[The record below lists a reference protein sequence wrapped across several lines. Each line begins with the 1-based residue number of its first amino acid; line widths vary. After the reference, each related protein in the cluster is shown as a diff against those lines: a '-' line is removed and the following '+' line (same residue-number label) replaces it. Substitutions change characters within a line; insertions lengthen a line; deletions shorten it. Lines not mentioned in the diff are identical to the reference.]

1 MSQQIISEHTGH
13 IADPELNQIITEEL
27 SYRPVPYLEVDER
40 KQPVWRVR
48 FSLTAEKHQL
58 GLEINDEIH
67 LGRGKNESDLI
78 DLTPYDAEKL
88 GVSRRHVAL
97 RPTPSNLFVVDLGS
111 TNGTRRNGRSIG
123 LNTPYALADGDV
135 LTLGNL
141 QLTVHIVKRPYM
153 QTTPLKNRPDLV
165 DALAQIGQAITSQ
178 LDLDEVLNQVVT
190 TAMTITSAG
199 ETSIWLVDEA
209 TGELFL
215 EARKGIDDAKL
226 RRTRMPIN
234 ENTPAGRVI
243 QTGKSIRTSSE
254 PGEAA
259 QQVMTGYLVEAL
271 AYVPISLGGVTFGV
285 LASAHRD
292 PGKSF
297 DDYDERLLCAVADY
311 AAIAIQN
318 ARLYR
323 ATDQALNE
331 RVRELGAINELART
345 VSASLDMNEVY
356 RVLVEQVK
364 RHMPVAKAH
373 LYLRDEKKPLL
384 RPFGEAPELP
394 NYPLGRGILG
404 QVVAQGESIIT
415 NNIAAYPGF
424 DKQLD
429 AIAPQAE
436 VPMAAVPLKVKG
448 DVVGVLVLHSQPGTL
463 FSQEDAALLRAFA
476 NPVATAVENARLYA
490 NSTRQQRAIL
500 AMGNT
505 LSEPLTILDDIGNV
519 LVSNEAA
526 QRLLQT
532 NMSQFFAAISSSV
545 GRTIEV
551 QIGEETYLST
561 TEHVEG
567 IGTIA
572 MMQDITYVKQLEKD
586 RSEFM
591 HMLSHDL
598 KNPLMAITGY
608 ANLLERTESL
618 GEKGTRFLNE
628 INVAAD
634 RMLDMITQ
642 LLETVSRDEAI
653 QLVQEVVDL
662 RQIVGQV
669 VRDTEGA
676 ALPKSIQVTGKIEGF
691 PYHIHGDGL
700 RLYHMILNLVD
711 NAIKYSPDST
721 EVVVKTCYSAEKL
734 VIQVAD
740 QGPGIPEPDLPRV
753 FDKFFRGIQEGL
765 STKGSGVGLSAVKG
779 IVTAHQGTIQVEN
792 LPERGALFTIELPAI
807 LRATDPNP
815 APIEP

>member
-1 MSQQIISEHTGH
+1 MSQQVVGEHTGYVL
-13 IADPELNQIITEEL
+13 DPETDQVLEEEF
-27 SYRPVPYLEVDER
+27 SYQPIPFLKVDER

-48 FSLTAEKHQL
+48 FSLEAAQHEL

-67 LGRGKNESDLI
+67 LGRGKNESNLL

-141 QLTVHIVKRPYM
+141 QMTVHIVKRPYM
-153 QTTPLKNRPDLV
+153 QTSPIKQRPDLV

-178 LDLDEVLNQVVT
+178 LNLDEVLNQVVS

-199 ETSIWLVDEA
+199 ETSIWLVDEG

-215 EARKGIDDAKL
+215 EARKGIDDTKL

-243 QTGKSIRTSSE
+243 KTGKPIRTKSE
-254 PGEAA
+254 PGEAS

-285 LASAHRD
+285 LAAAHRE

-297 DDYDERLLCAVADY
+297 DDYDERLLNAVADY
-311 AAIAIQN
+311 AAIAVQN
-318 ARLYR
+318 ARLYQ

-331 RVRELGAINELART
+331 RVRELGAINELTQT
-345 VSASLDMNEVY
+345 VSASLDMDEVY

-364 RHMPVAKAH
+364 RHMPVAQVH
-373 LYLRDEKKPLL
+373 LYLRDERQPVL
-384 RPFGEAPELP
+384 RPFGQAPELP

-404 QVVAQGESIIT
+404 QVVAQGQSIIT
-415 NNIAAYPGF
+415 NNIAAYPNF
-424 DKQLD
+424 DEQLD

-436 VPMAAVPLKVKG
+436 APMAAVPLKVKG
-448 DVVGVLVLHSQPGTL
+448 DVVGVLVLHSQPGRL
-463 FSQEDAALLRAFA
+463 FSEEDAALLRSFA
-476 NPVATAVENARLYA
+476 NPAATAVENARLYA
-490 NSTRQQRAIL
+490 NTARQRGAIL

-505 LSEPLTILDDIGNV
+505 LSEPLTILDEIGNV

-526 QRLLQT
+526 QRLLMT
-532 NMSQFFAAISSSV
+532 NMSQFFAAISNSV

-567 IGTIA
+567 IGTIV
-572 MMQDITYVKQLEKD
+572 MMQDITYVKRLEKD

-598 KNPLMAITGY
+598 KNPLMAVTGY
-608 ANLLERTESL
+608 ANLLERTETL
-618 GEKGTRFLNE
+618 GERGKRFLDE
-628 INVAAD
+628 INEAAD

-642 LLETVSRDEAI
+642 LLETVIQEDAI
-653 QLVQEVVDL
+653 QLVQEEVDFQQVVD
-662 RQIVGQV
+662 QV
-669 VRDTEGA
+669 VHDTEGS
-676 ALPKSIQVTGKIEGF
+676 ALPKSIRVISDVEGV
-691 PYHIHGDGL
+691 PHTINGDNL
-700 RLYHMILNLVD
+700 RLYHMLLNLVD

-721 EVVVKTCYSAEKL
+721 KVTITTCYDLKNL
-734 VIQVAD
+734 VIKVAD
-740 QGPGIPEPDLPRV
+740 QGPGIPEQDLPYV

-765 STKGSGVGLSAVKG
+765 FTKGSGVGLSAVKG
-779 IVTAHQGTIQVEN
+779 IVTAHQGTIRVEN
-792 LPERGALFTIELPAI
+792 LPEKGALFTVELPVTVPVGAWS
-807 LRATDPNP
+807 AVNQ
-815 APIEP
+815 

>member
-1 MSQQIISEHTGH
+1 MSQQVISEHTGY
-13 IADPELNQIITEEL
+13 IADPDFGTIITEEL
-27 SYRPVPYLEVDER
+27 AYRPVPYVEVDER

-48 FSLTAEKHQL
+48 FSLTDEKKQL

-88 GVSRRHVAL
+88 GVSRQHVAL
-97 RPTPSNLFVVDLGS
+97 RPTASNLFVIDLGS

-178 LDLDEVLNQVVT
+178 LDLDEVLNQVVS

-215 EARKGIDDAKL
+215 EARKGIDDTRL
-226 RRTRMPIN
+226 RRTRLPIN

-243 QTGKSIRTSSE
+243 QTGKAIRTKSE
-254 PGEAA
+254 PGEVS

-271 AYVPISLGGVTFGV
+271 AYVPIALGGVTFGV
-285 LASAHRD
+285 LAAAHRE

-297 DDYDERLLCAVADY
+297 DDYDERLLNAVADY

-318 ARLYR
+318 ARLYQ
-323 ATDQALNE
+323 ATDKALNE
-331 RVRELGAINELART
+331 RVKELGAINELART
-345 VSASLDMNEVY
+345 VSASLDMREVY
-356 RVLVEQVK
+356 QVLVEQVK
-364 RHMPVAKAH
+364 RHMPVAEVH
-373 LYLRDEKKPLL
+373 VYLRDEKRPVL
-384 RPFGEAPELP
+384 RPFGKAPELP
-394 NYPLGRGILG
+394 NYPLERGILG

-415 NNIAAYPGF
+415 NNIAAYPSF
-424 DKQLD
+424 DEQLD

-448 DVVGVLVLHSQPGTL
+448 EVAGVLVLHSQPGTL
-463 FSQEDAALLRAFA
+463 FSEEDAALLRAFA

-490 NSTRQQRAIL
+490 NSTRQQKAIL

-526 QRLLQT
+526 QRLLET

-551 QIGEETYLST
+551 QIGDETYLST
-561 TEHVEG
+561 TEHVAE

-572 MMQDITYVKQLEKD
+572 MMQDITYVKQLEQD

-598 KNPLMAITGY
+598 KNPLMAVTGY
-608 ANLLERTESL
+608 ANLLERTETL
-618 GEKGTRFLNE
+618 GEKGQRFLDE

-634 RMLDMITQ
+634 RMLDMITH
-642 LLETVSRDEAI
+642 LLDTVAHDEAI

-662 RQIVGQV
+662 QQTVAQV

-676 ALPKSIQVTGKIEGF
+676 ALPKSIQVTAVTEHT
-691 PYHIHGDGL
+691 PYPINGDSL

-711 NAIKYSPDST
+711 NAIKYSPEAT
-721 EVVVKTCYSAEKL
+721 EVTVRTCYGPEKL
-734 VIQVAD
+734 VIEVAD
-740 QGPGIPEPDLPRV
+740 QGPGIPEKDLPRV
-753 FDKFFRGIQEGL
+753 FDKFYRGIQESL
-765 STKGSGVGLSAVKG
+765 PTKGSGVGLSAVKG
-779 IVTAHQGTIQVEN
+779 IVTAHQGTIWVEN
-792 LPERGALFTIELPAI
+792 RPERGAQFTIELPVT
-807 LRATDPNP
+807 LRAADGNP
-815 APIEP
+815 

>member
-1 MSQQIISEHTGH
+1 MSQQSIGEHTGYL
-13 IADPELNQIITEEL
+13 ADPEVGQTITDDL
-27 SYRPVPYLEVDER
+27 SYRSVPYLEVDER
-40 KQPVWRVR
+40 KQPVWRIR
-48 FSLTAEKHQL
+48 FSLSAKKHQL

-67 LGRGKNESDLI
+67 LGRGKNGNDLI
-78 DLTPYDAEKL
+78 DLTPYEAEKL

-97 RPTPSNLFVVDLGS
+97 RPTASNLFVVDLGS

-141 QLTVHIVKRPYM
+141 QMTVHIVKRPYM
-153 QTTPLKNRPDLV
+153 QTTPLKERPDLV

-178 LDLDEVLNQVVT
+178 LNLEEVLNQVVN
-190 TAMTITSAG
+190 TAMIITFAG

-215 EARKGIDDAKL
+215 EARKGIDDTKL
-226 RRTRMPIN
+226 RRTRMAIN

-243 QTGKSIRTSSE
+243 KTGKSIRSE
-254 PGEAA
+254 PGEASH
-259 QQVMTGYLVEAL
+259 QVMTGYLVEAL
-271 AYVPISLGGVTFGV
+271 AYVPIALGGVTFGV
-285 LASAHRD
+285 LAAAHRE

-297 DDYDERLLCAVADY
+297 DDYDERLLSAVADY

-318 ARLYR
+318 ARLYQ
-323 ATDQALNE
+323 ATDQALNQ

-345 VSASLDMNEVY
+345 VSASLDMKEVY
-356 RVLVEQVK
+356 DVLVEQVK
-364 RHMPVAKAH
+364 RHMPVAELH
-373 LYLRDEKKPLL
+373 IYLRDEKQPVL

-394 NYPLGRGILG
+394 VYPLERGILG
-404 QVVAQGESIIT
+404 QVVAEGESIIT
-415 NNIAAYPGF
+415 NNIAAYPSF
-424 DKQLD
+424 DEQLD

-436 VPMAAVPLKVKG
+436 VPMAAVPLKVKN

-463 FSQEDAALLRAFA
+463 FSEEDAALLRSFA

-490 NSTRQQRAIL
+490 NTARQRGAIL

-526 QRLLQT
+526 QRLLAN
-532 NMSQFFAAISSSV
+532 NMSQFFAAISNSV

-551 QIGEETYLST
+551 QIGDETYLST

-598 KNPLMAITGY
+598 KNPLMAVTGY
-608 ANLLERTESL
+608 ANLLERTETF
-618 GEKGTRFLNE
+618 GEKGQRFLSE

-634 RMLDMITQ
+634 RMLEMITK
-642 LLETVSRDEAI
+642 LLDTVAQDDAI
-653 QLVQEVVDL
+653 QLVQEVVNLQDT
-662 RQIVGQV
+662 VVQV
-669 VRDTEGA
+669 VRDTEGS
-676 ALPKSIQVTGKIEGF
+676 ALSKSIEVTAVTEGTS
-691 PYHIHGDGL
+691 YTINGDGL

-711 NAIKYSPDST
+711 NAIKYSPEDT
-721 EVVVKTCYSAEKL
+721 KVTVTTCYGSEKL

-740 QGPGIPEPDLPRV
+740 EGPGIPEKDLPRV
-753 FDKFFRGIQEGL
+753 FDKFYRGIQEGL
-765 STKGSGVGLSAVKG
+765 STKGSGVGLAAVKG
-779 IVTAHQGTIQVEN
+779 IVTAHQGTIRVEN
-792 LPERGALFTIELPAI
+792 LPERGAQFTIELPVT
-807 LRATDPNP
+807 LRASDQ
-815 APIEP
+815 

>member
-1 MSQQIISEHTGH
+1 MSQQVISRQTEHL
-13 IADPELNQIITEEL
+13 AEQELERIITAEL
-27 SYRPVPYLEVDER
+27 DYRPVPYEAVDESVL
-40 KQPVWRVR
+40 PVWRVR
-48 FSLTAEKHQL
+48 FSLTDDKRQQF

-97 RPTPSNLFVVDLGS
+97 RPTASNLFVVDLGS

-123 LNTPYALADGDV
+123 LNTPYSLADADI

-141 QLTVHIVKRPYM
+141 ELTVHIVKRPYL
-153 QTTPLKNRPDLV
+153 QTAPLKNRPDLV
-165 DALAQIGQAITSQ
+165 EALAQIGKAITSQ
-178 LDLDEVLNQVVT
+178 IDLDEVLNQVVA
-190 TAMTITSAG
+190 TAMSLTAAG
-199 ETSIWLVDEA
+199 ESSIWLVDEA

-215 EARKGIDDAKL
+215 EARRGIDDAKL

-234 ENTPAGRVI
+234 EDTPAGRVI
-243 QTGKSIRTSSE
+243 KTGEPIRISSE

-285 LASAHRD
+285 LASAHQE

-297 DDYDERLLCAVADY
+297 DDHDERLLSATADY

-323 ATDQALNE
+323 DTDLALRE
-331 RVRELGAINELART
+331 RVRELGALNELSRT
-345 VSASLDMNEVY
+345 VSASLDMNKVY
-356 RVLVEQVK
+356 KVLVEQVK
-364 RHMPVAKAH
+364 RHMPVEDVH
-373 LYLRDEKKPLL
+373 IYLRDEVRPVL
-384 RPFGEAPELP
+384 RPFSNKSGLPE
-394 NYPLGRGILG
+394 YPLGKGVLSEVIARK
-404 QVVAQGESIIT
+404 QAIIT
-415 NNIAAYPGF
+415 NNISAYPGF
-424 DKQLD
+424 DETLD
-429 AIAPQAE
+429 TVLPTE
-436 VPMAAVPLKVKG
+436 TSPLAAVPLKVK
-448 DVVGVLVLHSQPGTL
+448 DEVVGVLVLHSQPGTI
-463 FSQEDAALLRAFA
+463 FAEEDATLLRAFA

-490 NSTRQQRAIL
+490 KAERQRGAIL

-505 LSEPLTILDDIGNV
+505 LSEPLTILDDLGNV

-526 QRLLQT
+526 QRLLNA
-532 NMSQFFAAISSSV
+532 NMSQFFEAISRSV

-551 QIGEETYLST
+551 QIGDETYLST

-598 KNPLMAITGY
+598 KNPLMAVTGY
-608 ANLLERTESL
+608 AGLLERTENL
-618 GEKGTRFLNE
+618 GEKGERFLTE

-634 RMLDMITQ
+634 RMLEMITH
-642 LLETVSRDEAI
+642 LLDTVAQDEAI
-653 QLVQEVVDL
+653 QLVQEEMDL
-662 RQIVGQV
+662 QDTIAQV
-669 VRDTEGA
+669 VRDTEGS
-676 ALPKSIQVTGKIEGF
+676 ALPKSIQVTSVVEGA
-691 PYHIHGDGL
+691 PYHINGDSV
-700 RLYHMILNLVD
+700 RLYHMVLNLVD
-711 NAIKYSPDST
+711 NAIKYSPDFT
-721 EVVVKTCYSAEKL
+721 EVIVTTRYGDEKL
-734 VIQVAD
+734 VVQVAD
-740 QGPGIPEPDLPRV
+740 QGPGIPEKDLPHV

-765 STKGSGVGLSAVKG
+765 PTKGSGVGLSAVKG
-779 IVTAHQGTIQVEN
+779 IVTAHKGTIKVEN
-792 LPERGALFTIELPAI
+792 LPDRGALFTVELPAD
-807 LRATDPNP
+807 LRT
-815 APIEP
+815 EK

>member
-1 MSQQIISEHTGH
+1 MSQQAVSEHTGYL
-13 IADPELNQIITEEL
+13 ADPELGQIITDDL
-27 SYRPVPYLEVDER
+27 SYRPVPFMEVDER

-48 FSLTAEKHQL
+48 FSLTAEKHPL

-78 DLTPYDAEKL
+78 DLTLYDAEKL
-88 GVSRRHVAL
+88 GVSRRHAAL
-97 RPTPSNLFVVDLGS
+97 RPTASNLFVVDLGS

-141 QLTVHIVKRPYM
+141 QLTVYIVKRPYM
-153 QTTPLKNRPDLV
+153 QTTPLKERPDLV

-178 LDLDEVLNQVVT
+178 LDLDEVLNQVVS

-199 ETSIWLVDEA
+199 ETSIWLVDDA

-215 EARKGIDDAKL
+215 EARKGLDDTRL

-243 QTGKSIRTSSE
+243 KTGKSIRSE
-254 PGEAA
+254 PGEAS

-271 AYVPISLGGVTFGV
+271 AYVPITLGGVTFGV
-285 LASAHRD
+285 LASAHRE

-297 DDYDERLLCAVADY
+297 DDYDERLLSAVADY

-318 ARLYR
+318 ARLYQ
-323 ATDQALNE
+323 ATDKALDE
-331 RVRELGAINELART
+331 RVKELGAINELART
-345 VSASLDMNEVY
+345 VSASLDMKEVY

-364 RHMPVAKAH
+364 RHMPVAEVH
-373 LYLRDEKKPLL
+373 VYLRDEKRPVL

-394 NYPLGRGILG
+394 NYPLERGILG

-415 NNIAAYPGF
+415 NNIAAYPSF
-424 DKQLD
+424 DEQLD
-429 AIAPQAE
+429 VIASQAE

-448 DVVGVLVLHSQPGTL
+448 EVVGVLVLHSQPGTL
-463 FSQEDAALLRAFA
+463 FSEEDAALLRAFA

-490 NSTRQQRAIL
+490 NTTRQQGAIL

-532 NMSQFFAAISSSV
+532 NMSQFFAAISGSV

-551 QIGEETYLST
+551 QIGDETYLST

-572 MMQDITYVKQLEKD
+572 MMQNITYVKQLEKD
-586 RSEFM
+586 RSEFL

-598 KNPLMAITGY
+598 KNPLMAVTGY

-618 GEKGTRFLNE
+618 GEKGKRFLGE

-642 LLETVSRDEAI
+642 LLDTVAQDEAI
-653 QLVQEVVDL
+653 QLAQEVVDL
-662 RQIVGQV
+662 QQTVAQI
-669 VRDTEGA
+669 VRDTEGS
-676 ALPKSIQVTGKIEGF
+676 ALSKSIQVTAVTDGTPYKIN
-691 PYHIHGDGL
+691 GDSL

-721 EVVVKTCYSAEKL
+721 KVIVRTCYGPEKL
-734 VIQVAD
+734 SIEVAD
-740 QGPGIPEPDLPRV
+740 QGPGIPEKDLPRV
-753 FDKFFRGIQEGL
+753 FDKFYRGIQEGL
-765 STKGSGVGLSAVKG
+765 TTKGSGVGLSAVKG
-779 IVTAHQGTIQVEN
+779 IVTAHQGTIRVEN
-792 LPERGALFTIELPAI
+792 LLERGAQFTIELPAT
-807 LRATDPNP
+807 LRTDR
-815 APIEP
+815 

>member
-1 MSQQIISEHTGH
+1 MSQQVVSQHTGYL
-13 IADPELNQIITEEL
+13 ADPEFDQIKTEEL
-27 SYRPVPYLEVDER
+27 LYRPVPYVEVDER

-48 FSLTAEKHQL
+48 FSLTAEKQQL

-67 LGRGKNESDLI
+67 LGRGKNESDLV
-78 DLTPYDAEKL
+78 DLTAYDAERL

-141 QLTVHIVKRPYM
+141 PLTVHIVKRPYM

-165 DALAQIGQAITSQ
+165 DALARIGQAITSQ
-178 LDLDEVLNQVVT
+178 LDLDEVLNQIVS

-215 EARKGIDDAKL
+215 EARKGIDDTKL

-243 QTGKSIRTSSE
+243 KTGKSIRTSSE
-254 PGEAA
+254 PGEAS

-285 LASAHRD
+285 LASAHRE

-297 DDYDERLLCAVADY
+297 DDYDERLLSAVADY

-323 ATDQALNE
+323 ATDEALNE

-345 VSASLDMNEVY
+345 VSASLDINEVY

-364 RHMPVAKAH
+364 RHMPVAKVH
-373 LYLRDEKKPLL
+373 IYLRDEKRPVL

-394 NYPLGRGILG
+394 IYPLERGILG
-404 QVVAQGESIIT
+404 QVVAQGQSIIT
-415 NNIAAYPGF
+415 NNIAAYPSF
-424 DKQLD
+424 DEQLD
-429 AIAPQAE
+429 AISPQSA
-436 VPMAAVPLKVKG
+436 VPLAAVPLKVKG
-448 DVVGVLVLHSQPGTL
+448 EVVGVLVLHSQPDTL
-463 FSQEDAALLRAFA
+463 FSEEDAALLRAFA

-505 LSEPLTILDDIGNV
+505 LSEPLTLLDDIGNV

-532 NMSQFFAAISSSV
+532 NMSQFFAAISNSV

-551 QIGEETYLST
+551 QIGDETYLST
-561 TEHVEG
+561 TEHIEG

-586 RSEFM
+586 RAEFM

-598 KNPLMAITGY
+598 KNPLMAVTGY
-608 ANLLERTESL
+608 ANLLERTETL
-618 GEKGTRFLNE
+618 GEKGKRFLDE

-642 LLETVSRDEAI
+642 LLDTVAQDEAI

-662 RQIVGQV
+662 QQTVAQV
-669 VRDTEGA
+669 LRDTEGA
-676 ALPKSIQVTGKIEGF
+676 ALPKSIQVTGKVEGT
-691 PYHIHGDGL
+691 PYKIRGDGL
-700 RLYHMILNLVD
+700 RLYHMVLNLVD
-711 NAIKYSPDST
+711 NAIKYSPPST
-721 EVVVKTCYSAEKL
+721 EVTVTTCYGPEKL

-740 QGPGIPEPDLPRV
+740 QGPGIPEQDLPRV

-765 STKGSGVGLSAVKG
+765 ASKGSGVGLSAVKG
-779 IVTAHQGTIQVEN
+779 IVAAHQGTIRVEN
-792 LPERGALFTIELPAI
+792 LPEQGAQFTIELPAT
-807 LRATDPNP
+807 LRVEDR
-815 APIEP
+815 

>member
-1 MSQQIISEHTGH
+1 MSQQNLKKQT
-13 IADPELNQIITEEL
+13 ELLPDQALEQIITEEL
-27 SYRPVPYLEVDER
+27 FYRSVPYVKVDES
-40 KQPVWRVR
+40 KLPVWRVR
-48 FSLTAEKHQL
+48 FCLTMDERQQF

-97 RPTPSNLFVVDLGS
+97 RPTASNLFVVDLGS

-141 QLTVHIVKRPYM
+141 QLTVHIVKRPYL
-153 QTTPLKNRPDLV
+153 QTTPLKQRPDLV
-165 DALAQIGQAITSQ
+165 DALAQIGKAITSQ
-178 LDLDEVLNQVVT
+178 LNLDEVLHQVVT
-190 TAMTITSAG
+190 TAMTLTAAG

-209 TGELFL
+209 SGELFL
-215 EARKGIDDAKL
+215 EARRGIDDARL

-234 ENTPAGRVI
+234 EDTPAGRVI
-243 QTGKSIRTSSE
+243 KTGKPIRTRSE
-254 PGEAA
+254 PGEAS
-259 QQVMTGYLVEAL
+259 QQIMTGYLVEAL

-285 LASAHRD
+285 LASAHRE

-297 DDYDERLLCAVADY
+297 DDQDERLLGAIADY

-323 ATDQALNE
+323 ATDQALGE
-331 RVRELGAINELART
+331 RVRELAALNELSRT

-356 RVLVEQVK
+356 QVLVEQVK
-364 RHMPVAKAH
+364 RHMPVAEVH
-373 LYLRDEKKPLL
+373 VYLRDEVQPVL
-384 RPFGEAPELP
+384 RPFGQAPELP
-394 NYPLGRGILG
+394 IYPLGRGILG
-404 QVVAQGESIIT
+404 RVVTQGESIIT
-415 NNIAAYPGF
+415 NNIAAFPDF
-424 DKQLD
+424 DEQLD

-448 DVVGVLVLHSQPGTL
+448 DVVGVLVLHSQPDSL
-463 FSQEDAALLRAFA
+463 FSEEDAALLRAFA

-490 NSTRQQRAIL
+490 NAARQRGAIL

-526 QRLLQT
+526 QRLLHT
-532 NMSQFFAAISSSV
+532 NMSQFFEAITSSV

-551 QIGEETYLST
+551 QIGEETFLST
-561 TEHVEG
+561 TEHVDG

-598 KNPLMAITGY
+598 KNPLMAVTGY
-608 ANLLERTESL
+608 ANLLERTETF
-618 GEKGTRFLNE
+618 GEKGQRFLGE
-628 INVAAD
+628 INIAAD

-642 LLETVSRDEAI
+642 LLDTVAQDEAI
-653 QLVQEVVDL
+653 QLVNEEVDL
-662 RQIVGQV
+662 ETTVEQV
-669 VRDTEGA
+669 IRDTEGA
-676 ALPKSIQVTGKIEGF
+676 ALPKSIRVTAVTDGTPYKIN
-691 PYHIHGDGL
+691 GDGL
-700 RLYHMILNLVD
+700 RLYHMVLNLVD
-711 NAIKYSPDST
+711 NAIKYSPDFT
-721 EVVVKTCYSAEKL
+721 EVEVATRYGPDKL
-734 VIQVAD
+734 VIQVTD
-740 QGPGIPEPDLPRV
+740 QGSGIPEKDLPNV

-779 IVTAHQGTIQVEN
+779 IVTAHRGQISVKN
-792 LPERGALFTIELPAI
+792 LPERGAQFTIELPAS
-807 LRATDPNP
+807 LRSEKPSAS
-815 APIEP
+815 EQ